1 MTFIKQI
8 AHACM
13 MTHDLDASEHFYC
26 EVLGL
31 NKAFEFIKE
40 GKRIG
45 LYIEAGAR
53 TWIEIFI
60 HGEAP
65 FPTLGA
71 INHFCFEVTSIDQ
84 AIAEIRAKGV
94 VVTDKKYGVD
104 DTWQAWINGPSGERI
119 ELFEYTAKSAQF
131 VGGDRVADW

>member
-1 MTFIKQI
+1 MTFVKKI

-13 MTHDLDASEHFYC
+13 MTLDLAASEHFYC
-26 EVLGL
+26 DVLGL
-31 NKAFEFIKE
+31 KMAFEFAKG
-40 GKRIG
+40 GKQIG

-60 HGEAP
+60 HAEAP
-65 FPTLGA
+65 FPSLGA
-71 INHFCFEVTSIDQ
+71 INHFCLEVTSIDE
-84 AIAEIRAKGV
+84 AIAAIRAKGV
-94 VVTDKKYGVD
+94 EVTNKKYGVD
-104 DTWQAWINGPSGERI
+104 DTWQAWIKGPSGERI

>member
-13 MTHDLDASEHFYC
+13 MTHDLAASEHFYC
-26 EVLGL
+26 DVLGL
-31 NKAFEFIKE
+31 NKAFIFNKG
-40 GKRIG
+40 GKKIG

-60 HGEAP
+60 HSEAP
-65 FPTLGA
+65 FPSLGA

-84 AIAEIRAKGV
+84 AIALIRAKGV
-94 VVTDKKYGVD
+94 NITDKKYGVD

>member
-1 MTFIKQI
+1 
-8 AHACM
+8 M